1 MGVLDDPGV
10 RRRIADF
17 HVRLR
22 GIQHT
27 ANRTLTALSRG
38 QTPGPES
45 SISKLVM
52 APLAQELASFA
63 VELQGMAGA
72 DLDAG
77 FGFQE
82 AYLSSPGF
90 RLAGGSD
97 EIMRNILS
105 ERVLGL
111 PAEPRAD
118 KGMPFKD
125 IPTCPA
131 KA

>member
-1 MGVLDDPGV
+1 MMALQNPGPRRHIVPPPERLDDG
-10 RRRIADF
+10 
-17 HVRLR
+17 LWL
-22 GIQHT
+22 IQRELGMT
-27 ANRTLTALSRG
+27 AVSLPT
-38 QTPGPES
+38 
-45 SISKLVM
+45 
-52 APLAQELASFA
+52 ASFA
-63 VELQGMAGA
+63 VELQGMAGV

-90 RLAGGSD
+90 RLAGGTD

-118 KGMPFKD
+118 KGMAFKD
-125 IPTCPA
+125 IPTGPA
-131 KA
+131 KS